1 MIDLVSLPHK
11 YIERY
16 GRDKVTEIIGQGPAM
31 VSMWLSR
38 KRFPVEAVQKLID
51 FDPSPLHEIRPLY
64 VNPEPGK
71 KLVILMPMNGAPE
84 PEIMDAFSR
93 LYDPREMDFRRVAFN
108 NLSVARNALAG
119 QFLRGPWEWA
129 LWWDSDTIPPYG
141 DPAAFKKLCQTP
153 NMPDAFA
160 GVHSIY
166 RMLVHKKSFVSA
178 CYVGRRKGAPP
189 QFGGGET
196 EATRVLVKRGPR
208 NELLETE
215 WSGFGFVL
223 THRKV
228 FEDIIATQGPEI
240 AVKNEGLRSR
250 FGYDHA
256 FFTPTGVDIPG
267 DDIPFC
273 IRAAKAGHK
282 VVIDMSVFAAHVGN
296 HAYTYNDL

>member
-1 MIDLVSLPHK
+1 MIDLVGLPQA
-11 YIERY
+11 YIDKY
-16 GRDKVTEIIGQGPAM
+16 GREKVTEIIGSGPAM

-38 KRFPVEAVQKLID
+38 KRFPLDAVQKLIE
-51 FDPSPLHEIRPLY
+51 FDPSPLHAVQPLY
-64 VNPEPGK
+64 SNPELGK
-71 KLVILMPMNGAPE
+71 KLVILMPMNGSPE
-84 PEIMDAFSR
+84 PEVMDAFAR
-93 LYDPREMDFRRVAFN
+93 LYDPKEMDFRRVAFN

-119 QFLRGPWEWA
+119 QFLRGPWDWA

-141 DPAAFKKLCQTP
+141 DAQAFKKLCQNP
-153 NMPDAFA
+153 SLPDVFA

-166 RMLVHKKSFVSA
+166 RMLVHRKSFVSA

-189 QFGGGET
+189 QFGQT
-196 EATRVLVKRGPR
+196 DSSSMASLMKRGPR
-208 NELLETE
+208 NETVECD

-228 FEDIIATQGPEI
+228 FEDIIRTQGEEI
-240 AVKNEGLRSR
+240 RVNNEGLRSR

-282 VVIDMSVFAAHVGN
+282 VVMDLSVFAAHIGN
-296 HAYTYNDL
+296 YAYTHADL